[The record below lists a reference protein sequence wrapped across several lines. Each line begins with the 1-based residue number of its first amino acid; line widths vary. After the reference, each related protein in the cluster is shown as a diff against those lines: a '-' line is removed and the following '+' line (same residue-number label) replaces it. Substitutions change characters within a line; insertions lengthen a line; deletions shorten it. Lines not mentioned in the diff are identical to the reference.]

1 MSDLC
6 VFPEVREAIIA
17 SGGELVNTCF
27 QCGVCSAT
35 CPWNR
40 LDEPG
45 PFNIRAMMHMG
56 RMGYEGFET
65 EDILY
70 ACTTCGH
77 CVARCPRKVGIIDVV
92 RAMRNVIGET
102 GSIPKT
108 LRTPVNSIK
117 ANGNPWGQE
126 RGDRSLWMK
135 DLVVPEF
142 TSETEYFLFVCCT
155 SAYDGRSQSI
165 ARAVVRLLEQ
175 AGVSY
180 GVIGNEEQCCGESL
194 RKAGAGEDFTRLA
207 QANIAL
213 YKKRGVKKI
222 ITTSPHSLFTLKKE
236 YPELGGEFEVIHHTE
251 LLADLVEQG
260 KLSFG
265 DNPETTVIYHDP
277 CYLGRHNGIY
287 DQPRRCLSAVP
298 GLNLIDFEPTRQ
310 DSLCCGGG
318 GARIWM
324 ETKPGMRFSDTKVDQ
339 AAEKGATILAT
350 ACPYCIVMLED
361 SARNMG
367 HAENLQIKDISEIMA
382 DALNPAHP

>member
-1 MSDLC
+1 MSDIC

-17 SGGELVNTCF
+17 TGGDPINTCF

-35 CPWNR
+35 CPWGR
-40 LDEPG
+40 LDEPS

-56 RMGYEGFET
+56 RLGYEGFET

-70 ACTTCGH
+70 ACTTCSH
-77 CVARCPRKVGIIDVV
+77 CAARCPRQVKIVDVV

-108 LRTPVNSIK
+108 LRAPVGSIK

-126 RGDRSLWMK
+126 RADRTLWMK
-135 DLVVPEF
+135 DRQVPEF
-142 TSETEYFLFVCCT
+142 TPQTEYFLFVCCT

-165 ARAVVRLLEQ
+165 ARSVARLLER

-194 RKAGAGEDFTRLA
+194 RKTGAEEDFTKLA
-207 QANIAL
+207 EANTAL
-213 YKKRGVKKI
+213 FQKKGVRKI

-236 YPELGGEFEVIHHTE
+236 YPELGGEFEVLHYTE
-251 LLADLVEQG
+251 LLADLVDQG
-260 KLSFG
+260 KLSFRTM
-265 DNPETTVIYHDP
+265 PETTVIYHDP

-287 DQPRRCLSAVP
+287 DEPRRLLAAVP
-298 GLNLIDFEPTRQ
+298 GLTMVDFEPSRQ

-324 ETKPGMRFSDTKVDQ
+324 ETKPGQRFSDQKVDQ
-339 AAEKGATILAT
+339 AAKKGATVLAT

-367 HAENLQIKDISEIMA
+367 YAETMQVKDISEVLA
-382 DALNPAHP
+382 EALD